1 MLPDELNST
10 LRPINRAT
18 AERLI
23 DFSGGQSDL
32 KHLGRQQLEGAV
44 ALHNMIVDPSVN
56 MGYLADEVGMG
67 KTYIALGVVSLLRF
81 FNSSLRVL
89 YITPSRNIQ
98 EKWRNDYQNFLEY
111 NGLSSYRG
119 SLALSDLSV
128 LHQHQ

>member
-1 MLPDELNST
+1 MLPDELNSRIS
-10 LRPINRAT
+10 LINRAT

-23 DFSGGQSDL
+23 DFSGGQSAL
-32 KHLGRQQLEGAV
+32 KQLGLQQLEGAV
-44 ALHNMIVDPSVN
+44 ALHNMIVDPNVR

-111 NGLSSYRG
+111 NFSGSERSSEIDSWWLSC
-119 SLALSDLSV
+119 A
-128 LHQHQ
+128 